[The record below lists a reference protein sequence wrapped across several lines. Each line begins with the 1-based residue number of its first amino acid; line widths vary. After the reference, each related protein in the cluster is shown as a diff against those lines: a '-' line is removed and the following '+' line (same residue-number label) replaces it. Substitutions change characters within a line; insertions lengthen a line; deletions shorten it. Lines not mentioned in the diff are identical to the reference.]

1 MCEEVRVKLGIL
13 TVLSKVVSLNVDHYE
28 CVKLLV
34 PVDYP

>member
-1 MCEEVRVKLGIL
+1 MCEEVHVKLGTL

-34 PVDYP
+34 PVDYT